1 MEDIGNEIENHLYE
15 DSRLI
20 ENIESLVIKISLEH
34 IDKKNLLLAGFAKNL
49 LTHYISMNILMNNGL
64 YNSAFALERIFFEDV
79 VRLKYMYFI
88 MDRSQICAIYNSK
101 NWNTHFP
108 TVPNMV
114 NEISRKYDNEFYK
127 LIKKNV
133 YKMMN
138 DYTHTGK
145 NQIAR
150 NFNDLNSSRRNDF
163 EDNLILDTLKSNRK
177 LLITSILVFL
187 EFGFISE
194 FISREEIDS
203 LVEEFD

>member
-88 MDRSQICAIYNSK
+88 MDRSQICAIYSSK